1 MAIVNRGYGI
11 GGAGVNIVS
20 NGYGLD
26 MWYLFRREVLR
37 LTTYIRRTMRLS
49 TRI

>member
-11 GGAGVNIVS
+11 GGAGINIVTT
-20 NGYGLD
+20 GYGLD

-37 LTTYIRRTMRLS
+37 LMSYISRTLNLES
-49 TRI
+49 HL